1 MLVAVDSSTLT
12 LSLALFDSS
21 KPPRDTLVRHVAVG
35 PPQRISKALPQA
47 IVDLVPLEQITA
59 FVVGL
64 GPGSFTGLRISL
76 ACVKGLA
83 YARKVPVAGV
93 SSLAAV
99 VDEGPPGYELFGA
112 AVVKK
117 GELYLRRGGE
127 ETVVTVQGFA
137 DAMRERPFAVALGPG
152 IVEYKA
158 QLVEL
163 GIEAPRLLETVKF
176 PSAVH
181 LGKLA
186 KVPAAYDEKAMFAL
200 EPHYIRSSGAEDN
213 PKFPPL
219 AGVPATARLK

>member
-1 MLVAVDSSTLT
+1 MLLAIDTSTLT
-12 LSLALFDSS
+12 MSLALVDSGA
-21 KPPRDTLVRHVAVG
+21 LVKHVTVG
-35 PPQRISKALPQA
+35 PPRRLSQVLPGAISE
-47 IVDLVPLEQITA
+47 LVPLEQITA

-76 ACVKGLA
+76 ACVKGIA
-83 YARKVPVAGV
+83 YARKIPVAGV

-99 VDEGPPGYELFGA
+99 AAEGPPGLELFSA

-117 GELYLRRGGE
+117 GELYLRRGEE

-152 IVEYKA
+152 VVEYRQ
-158 QLVEL
+158 QLIEL
-163 GIEAPRLLETVKF
+163 GIDGARLLETVKF
-176 PSAVH
+176 PSAVQ
-181 LGKLA
+181 LAKLA
-186 KVPAAYDEKAMFAL
+186 KVPAAYDAQALFAL

-219 AGVPATARLK
+219 VGVPVTARLK

>member
-1 MLVAVDSSTLT
+1 M
-12 LSLALFDSS
+12 SLALLDGGAVI
-21 KPPRDTLVRHVAVG
+21 KTAEVG
-35 PPQRISKALPQA
+35 PPTRLSKALPSA
-47 IVDLVPLEQITA
+47 ITDLAPLEKVTG

-99 VDEGPPGYELFGA
+99 AAEGPKGLELFAA

-117 GELYLRRGGE
+117 GELYLRRGE
-127 ETVVTVQGFA
+127 SEVVVTVQGFA
-137 DAMRERPFAVALGPG
+137 DAMRERPLAVALGPG
-152 IVEYKA
+152 IIEYKQ
-158 QLVEL
+158 QLMDL
-163 GIEAPRLLETVKF
+163 GIEASRLLETVKH
-176 PSAVH
+176 PSAVQ
-181 LGKLA
+181 LAKLA
-186 KVPAAYDEKAMFAL
+186 VMPPVYDAQAVFAL

-219 AGVPATARLK
+219 ADVPAIARMK

>member
-1 MLVAVDSSTLT
+1 MLVALDTSTLT
-12 LSLALFDSS
+12 LSLAVLDGE
-21 KPPRDTLVRHVAVG
+21 RLVKHVTVG
-35 PPQRISKALPQA
+35 PPTRLSQALPGA
-47 IVDLVPLEQITA
+47 ITDAVDLKAVKA

-83 YARKVPVAGV
+83 YALQVPVAGV

-99 VDEGPPGYELFGA
+99 EDEGPKGVELFAA

-117 GELYLRRGGE
+117 GELYLRRDGTE
-127 ETVVTVQGFA
+127 VVVTVAGFA
-137 DAMRERPFAVALGPG
+137 EAMRERPGAVALGPG
-152 IVEYKA
+152 IVEYA
-158 QLVEL
+158 PQLVEL
-163 GIEAPRLLETVKF
+163 GIAPERLITTVKF

-181 LGKLA
+181 LARLA
-186 KVPAAYDEKAMFAL
+186 KVPAAYDAQPVFAL

>member
-1 MLVAVDSSTLT
+1 VLVAVDTSTLT
-12 LSLALFDSS
+12 LSLALLDGE
-21 KPPRDTLVRHVAVG
+21 RVVEQVTVG
-35 PPQRISKALPQA
+35 PPTRLSQALPGA
-47 IVDLVPLEQITA
+47 ILDLVPLEQITA
-59 FVVGL
+59 LVVGL

-99 VDEGPPGYELFGA
+99 AAEGPSGVELFAA

-117 GELYLRRGGE
+117 GELYLRRKE
-127 ETVVTVQGFA
+127 SEVVVTVPGFA
-137 DAMRERPFAVALGPG
+137 EAMRERPSAIALGPG
-152 IVEYKA
+152 VVEYKRELV
-158 QLVEL
+158 QLGVEP
-163 GIEAPRLLETVKF
+163 ERLLETVRF

-181 LGKLA
+181 LARLA
-186 KVPAAYDEKAMFAL
+186 KVPPSYDAQALFAL
-200 EPHYIRSSGAEDN
+200 EPHYLRSSGAEDN

>member
-1 MLVAVDSSTLT
+1 VRRLVPLVAIDTSTLT
-12 LSLALFDSS
+12 LSLALFDGE
-21 KPPRDTLVRHVAVG
+21 TLVTHVTVG
-35 PPQRISKALPQA
+35 PPTRLSKALPSSITELTA
-47 IVDLVPLEQITA
+47 LEKITG

-83 YARKVPVAGV
+83 YALKVPVAGV

-99 VDEGPPGYELFGA
+99 AAEGPKGVELYAA

-117 GELYLRRGGE
+117 GELYLRRGDSE
-127 ETVVTVQGFA
+127 VVVTVQGFA

-152 IVEYKA
+152 IIEYKRA
-158 QLVEL
+158 LMDL
-163 GIEAPRLLETVKF
+163 GIEENRLLETVKF

-181 LGKLA
+181 LAKLA
-186 KVPAAYDEKAMFAL
+186 KLPPAYDAQALFAL

-219 AGVPATARLK
+219 ADVPAIARLK

>member
-1 MLVAVDSSTLT
+1 MLVAIDTSTLT
-12 LSLALFDSS
+12 MSLALLDGE
-21 KPPRDTLVRHVAVG
+21 TLVRHTTVG
-35 PPQRISKALPQA
+35 PPTRLSKALPQA
-47 IVDLVPLEQITA
+47 IIDLVPLEQISA

-76 ACVKGLA
+76 ACVKGIA
-83 YARKVPVAGV
+83 YARKVPVVGV

-99 VDEGPPGYELFGA
+99 ASEGPPGVELFA
-112 AVVKK
+112 AATVKK
-117 GELYLRRGGE
+117 GELYLRRDTE

-137 DAMRERPFAVALGPG
+137 DAMRERPLAVALGPG
-152 IVEYKA
+152 IVEYKQ

-163 GIEAPRLLETVKF
+163 GVDPARLLETVKF

-181 LGKLA
+181 LAKLA
-186 KVPAAYDEKAMFAL
+186 KVPAAYDAQAVFAL

-219 AGVPATARLK
+219 PGVPATARLK